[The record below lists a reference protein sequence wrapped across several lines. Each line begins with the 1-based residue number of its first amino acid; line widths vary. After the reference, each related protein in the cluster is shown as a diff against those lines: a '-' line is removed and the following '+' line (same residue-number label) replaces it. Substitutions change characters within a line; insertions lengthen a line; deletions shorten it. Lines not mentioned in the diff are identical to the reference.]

1 MIHALSIFPLA
12 QRYLLWLWQG
22 FGVTVGVSL
31 CAGFAATLG
40 GIVLALA
47 RQGRVR
53 ALRAAGNAWVTAF
66 RNTPLLVQ
74 LLFWYFGA
82 ATLLPDALMQWLN
95 TPHAVSTPFGA
106 LRWPS
111 FEFVAAWLGLTCY
124 TSAFIAG
131 EFEAGIAG
139 VRAGQRDAAA
149 ALGLTPWQSFRYI
162 VLPQAVRIALPPLF
176 GQYMNLVKNSSLAM
190 AIGLAE
196 LSYASRQVETETF
209 QTFAS
214 FGIATVL
221 YIGTIALIEAV
232 LQGWLHARAGVAGAR
247 R

>member
-1 MIHALSIFPLA
+1 MIHAPLA
-12 QRYLLWLWQG
+12 SRYLMWLWQG

-31 CAGFAATLG
+31 CAALSSTFV

-47 RQGRVR
+47 RQGRARV
-53 ALRAAGNAWVTAF
+53 LRASGNAWVTSF

-82 ATLLPDALMQWLN
+82 ATLLPDAVMQWLN
-95 TPHAVSTPFGA
+95 SPHAVTTPFGA

-124 TSAFIAG
+124 TAAFVAA
-131 EFEAGIAG
+131 EFEAGITG
-139 VRAGQRDAAA
+139 VRPGQREAAA
-149 ALGLTPWQSFRYI
+149 ALGLTPWQGFRHV

-209 QTFAS
+209 QTFAA
-214 FGIATVL
+214 FGIASVL
-221 YIGTIALIEAV
+221 YIGAIALLEGV
-232 LQGWLHARAGVAGAR
+232 LQWLMHARATALGAR

>member
-1 MIHALSIFPLA
+1 MMIPAPLA
-12 QRYLLWLWQG
+12 SKYLLWLWQG
-22 FGVTVGVSL
+22 FGVTVGVAL
-31 CAGFAATLG
+31 CSAISATLV
-40 GIVLALA
+40 GIMLALA

-53 ALRAAGNAWVTAF
+53 ALRVAGHAWVTAF

-82 ATLLPDALMQWLN
+82 ATLLPDAAMQWLN
-95 TPHAVSTPFGA
+95 SPHVVSTPVGS

-111 FEFVAAWLGLTCY
+111 FEFVSAWLGLTCY
-124 TSAFIAG
+124 TAAFIAG

-139 VRAGQRDAAA
+139 VRRGQREAAA
-149 ALGLTPWQSFRYI
+149 ALGLTPWQSFRHI

-214 FGIATVL
+214 FGIATLL
-221 YIGTIALIEAV
+221 YIGAIAMIEGA
-232 LQGWLHARAGVAGAR
+232 LQGLLHARARVTGER